1 MKFFM
6 ALAFLTP
13 VVLSPTIPALAAK
26 DNKLPRCNGKQKRSA
41 NLYGTVLPSVPRRN
55 TPSAATA
62 PSIDGLP
69 RGTSQLTPV
78 PATNLFP
85 AEGTAAAPEGTDAS
99 QTGKVPAISA
109 VTPNGGSTAALPTP
123 YASC

>member
-1 MKFFM
+1 MKLGSAFASL
-6 ALAFLTP
+6 ALAALFYP
-13 VVLSPTIPALAAK
+13 VPTLAAK
-26 DNKLPRCNGKQKRSA
+26 DEKLARCNGKQKRSA
-41 NLYGTVLPSVPRRN
+41 NLYGTVLPSVPPRN

-62 PSIDGLP
+62 PSIDGVP
-69 RGTSQLTPV
+69 RGTSQSTLV

-99 QTGKVPAISA
+99 QAAKVPAISA
-109 VTPNGGSTAALPTP
+109 VTPNGGPSAAPSTP